1 MLKIK
6 KWRGGRRS
14 RWQAHVVFILEVL
27 EEVEGPIF
35 FLEEEQGK
43 ATEVYRYQFDMRSET
58 GAEKTKCI
66 GLRFALF
73 PDLIFHVLCI
83 STCSW
88 RFGGCNMIERVTD
101 VRLVRGRAQ
110 GGDETSPWATPPQ
123 KRTSCSANADLR
135 DIAWSRRPGELH
147 CGQHHRDA
155 HDRTEMRKKAE
166 ELRCTLLNWSAWST
180 EKKHMRRYKGKC
192 DIFFWDRAPIEEG

>member
-58 GAEKTKCI
+58 GAEKTKVY
-66 GLRFALF
+66 RFAL
-73 PDLIFHVLCI
+73 
-83 STCSW
+83 
-88 RFGGCNMIERVTD
+88 
-101 VRLVRGRAQ
+101 
-110 GGDETSPWATPPQ
+110 
-123 KRTSCSANADLR
+123 
-135 DIAWSRRPGELH
+135 RPL
-147 CGQHHRDA
+147 
-155 HDRTEMRKKAE
+155 
-166 ELRCTLLNWSAWST
+166 
-180 EKKHMRRYKGKC
+180 
-192 DIFFWDRAPIEEG
+192 F